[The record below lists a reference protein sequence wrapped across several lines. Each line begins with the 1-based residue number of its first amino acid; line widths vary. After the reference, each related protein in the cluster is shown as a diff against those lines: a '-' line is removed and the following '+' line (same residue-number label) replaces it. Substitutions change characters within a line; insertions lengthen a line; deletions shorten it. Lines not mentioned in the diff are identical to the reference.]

1 MRFSFLF
8 IFLFL
13 FACNNIEISKKEHS
27 LYWQKNSA
35 EYVALSYQAYNLAK
49 FRLDEKLNLEFN
61 KRPAIVIDLDETVL
75 NNLPYNEML
84 IDSSEVFTQ
93 ESWSKWVNKK
103 IATKI
108 PGSLEFINYAK
119 SKNVKIVYLSNR
131 RVENYDPTKENLVNL
146 GYPFDEDTLMLL
158 RDETGDKTARRSTLN
173 DYEIIMLLG
182 DNLADFSSVFYKKS
196 NNERIQSVDSLS
208 KIFGDKFIILPNLIY
223 GDWEDGFKN

>member
-8 IFLFL
+8 TFLFL
-13 FACNNIEISKKEHS
+13 FACNNVEISKKEHS

-49 FRLDEKLNLEFN
+49 FRLDEKLNSEFN

-93 ESWSKWVNKK
+93 ESWAKWVNKK
-103 IATKI
+103 IAAKI

-208 KIFGDKFIILPNLIY
+208 KMFGDKFIIFPNLIY

>member
-13 FACNNIEISKKEHS
+13 FACNNVEISKKEHS

-103 IATKI
+103 IATKV

>member
-13 FACNNIEISKKEHS
+13 FACNNVEISKKEHS

-49 FRLDEKLNLEFN
+49 FRLDEKLNSEFN

-103 IATKI
+103 IATKV

-131 RVENYDPTKENLVNL
+131 RVENYDPTKENLVSL

-158 RDETGDKTARRSTLN
+158 RDETSDKTARRNTLN

-182 DNLADFSSVFYKKS
+182 DNLADFNSVFYKKS
-196 NNERIQSVDSLS
+196 NNERIRSVDSLS
-208 KIFGDKFIILPNLIY
+208 KMFGDKFIVFPNLIY
-223 GDWEDGFKN
+223 GDWEDGFE

>member
-13 FACNNIEISKKEHS
+13 YACSNVEISKKEHS

-35 EYVALSYQAYNLAK
+35 EYVALSYQAYNIAK
-49 FRLDEKLNLEFN
+49 LRLDEELNSNLN

-84 IDSSEVFTQ
+84 IDSSKVFTQ

-103 IATKI
+103 IATKV

-131 RVENYDPTKENLVNL
+131 RVENYEPTKENLITL
-146 GYPFDEDTLMLL
+146 GYPFDDDTLMLL
-158 RDETGDKTARRSTLN
+158 RDETSDKTPRRNTLK

-182 DNLADFSSVFYKKS
+182 DNLADFNSVFYKKS
-196 NNERIQSVDSLS
+196 NKERIQSVDSLS
-208 KIFGDKFIILPNLIY
+208 KLFGDKFIVFPNLIY
-223 GDWEDGFKN
+223 GDWEDGFE

>member
-8 IFLFL
+8 ILL
-13 FACNNIEISKKEHS
+13 YLYSCSNIEISKKEHS

-35 EYVALSYQAYNLAK
+35 EYFALSYQAYNVAK
-49 FRLDEKLNLEFN
+49 FRLDDKLNSELN

-75 NNLPYNEML
+75 NNLPYNEKL

-93 ESWSKWVNKK
+93 ESWSRWVNKK
-103 IATKI
+103 IATKV

-131 RVENYDPTKENLVNL
+131 RVENYNPTKENLINL

-158 RDETGDKTARRSTLN
+158 RDETGDKTGRRNTLN

-182 DNLADFSSVFYKKS
+182 DNLADFDSVFYKKS
-196 NNERIQSVDSLS
+196 NKERIQSVDSLS
-208 KIFGDKFIILPNLIY
+208 KMFGDKFIVFPNLIY
-223 GDWEDGFKN
+223 GDWEDGFE

>member
-13 FACNNIEISKKEHS
+13 FACNNVEISKKEHS

-49 FRLDEKLNLEFN
+49 FRLDEKLNSEFN

-103 IATKI
+103 IATKV

>member
-13 FACNNIEISKKEHS
+13 FACNNLEISKKEHS

>member
-13 FACNNIEISKKEHS
+13 FGCNNVEISKKEHS

-84 IDSSEVFTQ
+84 IDSSEIFTQ

-103 IATKI
+103 IATKV

-131 RVENYDPTKENLVNL
+131 RVENYDPTKENLVSL

-158 RDETGDKTARRSTLN
+158 RDETSDKTARRNTLN

-182 DNLADFSSVFYKKS
+182 DNLADFNSVFYKKS

-208 KIFGDKFIILPNLIY
+208 KMFGDKFIVLPNLIY
-223 GDWEDGFKN
+223 GDWEDGFE

>member
-13 FACNNIEISKKEHS
+13 FACNNVEISKKEHS

-49 FRLDEKLNLEFN
+49 FRLDEKLNSEFN

-103 IATKI
+103 IAAKI

-208 KIFGDKFIILPNLIY
+208 KMFGDKFIIFPNLIY

>member
-13 FACNNIEISKKEHS
+13 FACNNVEISKKEHS

-49 FRLDEKLNLEFN
+49 FRLDEKLNSEFN

-103 IATKI
+103 IATKV

-158 RDETGDKTARRSTLN
+158 RDETGDKTARRNTLN
-173 DYEIIMLLG
+173 NYEIIMLLG
-182 DNLADFSSVFYKKS
+182 DNLADFNSVFYKKS
-196 NNERIQSVDSLS
+196 NNERIQSVDSLF
-208 KIFGDKFIILPNLIY
+208 KMFGDKFIVFPNLIY
-223 GDWEDGFKN
+223 GDWEDGFE

>member
-8 IFLFL
+8 TFLFL
-13 FACNNIEISKKEHS
+13 FACNNVEISKKEHS

-49 FRLDEKLNLEFN
+49 FRLNEKLNSEFN

-84 IDSSEVFTQ
+84 IDSSEVFNQ
-93 ESWSKWVNKK
+93 ESWSRWVNKK
-103 IATKI
+103 IATKV

-158 RDETGDKTARRSTLN
+158 RDETSDKTARRNTLN

-182 DNLADFSSVFYKKS
+182 DNLADFNSVFYKKS

-208 KIFGDKFIILPNLIY
+208 KMFGDKFIVFPNLIY
-223 GDWEDGFKN
+223 GDWEDGFE

>member
-8 IFLFL
+8 TFLFL
-13 FACNNIEISKKEHS
+13 FACNNVEISKKEHS

-49 FRLDEKLNLEFN
+49 FRLDEKLNSEFN

-84 IDSSEVFTQ
+84 IDSSEFFTQ

-103 IATKI
+103 IATKV

-158 RDETGDKTARRSTLN
+158 RDETGDKTARRNTLN

-182 DNLADFSSVFYKKS
+182 DNLADFNSVFYKKS

-208 KIFGDKFIILPNLIY
+208 KMFGDKFIVFPNLIY
-223 GDWEDGFKN
+223 GDWEDGFE

>member
-13 FACNNIEISKKEHS
+13 FACNNLEISKKEHS

-49 FRLDEKLNLEFN
+49 FRLDEKLNSEFN

-103 IATKI
+103 IATKV

-158 RDETGDKTARRSTLN
+158 RDETGDKTARRNTLN

-182 DNLADFSSVFYKKS
+182 DNLADFNSVFYKKS
-196 NNERIQSVDSLS
+196 NNERIQSVDSLYRM
-208 KIFGDKFIILPNLIY
+208 FGDKFIVFPNLIY
-223 GDWEDGFKN
+223 GDWEDGFE

>member
-13 FACNNIEISKKEHS
+13 FACNNLEISKKEHS

-103 IATKI
+103 IATKV

-131 RVENYDPTKENLVNL
+131 RVENYEPTKVNLVNL

-158 RDETGDKTARRSTLN
+158 RDETGDKTARRNTLN

-182 DNLADFSSVFYKKS
+182 DNLADFNSVFYKKS
-196 NNERIQSVDSLS
+196 NKERIQSVDSLS
-208 KIFGDKFIILPNLIY
+208 KMFGDKFIVFPNLIY
-223 GDWEDGFKN
+223 GDWEDGFE

>member
-13 FACNNIEISKKEHS
+13 FACNNLEISKKEHS

-49 FRLDEKLNLEFN
+49 FRLDEKLNSEFN

-84 IDSSEVFTQ
+84 IDSTEIFTQ

-103 IATKI
+103 IATKV

-158 RDETGDKTARRSTLN
+158 REETSDKTARRNTLN

-182 DNLADFSSVFYKKS
+182 DNLADFNSVFYKKS

-208 KIFGDKFIILPNLIY
+208 KMFGDKFIVFPNLIY
-223 GDWEDGFKN
+223 GDWEDGFE

>member
-13 FACNNIEISKKEHS
+13 FGCNNVEISKKEHS

-35 EYVALSYQAYNLAK
+35 EYVALSYQAYNIAK
-49 FRLDEKLNLEFN
+49 LRLDEELNSNLN

-103 IATKI
+103 IATKV

-131 RVENYDPTKENLVNL
+131 RVENYEPTKENLITL
-146 GYPFDEDTLMLL
+146 GYPFDDDTLMLL
-158 RDETGDKTARRSTLN
+158 RDETSDKTPRRNTLK

-182 DNLADFSSVFYKKS
+182 DNLADFNSVFYKKS
-196 NNERIQSVDSLS
+196 NKERIQSVDSLS
-208 KIFGDKFIILPNLIY
+208 KMFGDKFIVFPNLIY
-223 GDWEDGFKN
+223 GDWEDGFE

>member
-13 FACNNIEISKKEHS
+13 FACNNVEISKKEHS

-49 FRLDEKLNLEFN
+49 FRLDEKLNSEFN

-103 IATKI
+103 IATKV

-158 RDETGDKTARRSTLN
+158 RDETSDKTARRNTLN

-182 DNLADFSSVFYKKS
+182 DNLADFNSVFYKKS

-208 KIFGDKFIILPNLIY
+208 KMFGDKFIVFPNLIY
-223 GDWEDGFKN
+223 GDWEDGFE

>member
-13 FACNNIEISKKEHS
+13 FGCNNVEISKKEHS

-103 IATKI
+103 IATKV

-158 RDETGDKTARRSTLN
+158 RDETSDKTARRNTLN

-182 DNLADFSSVFYKKS
+182 DNLADFNSVFYKKS
-196 NNERIQSVDSLS
+196 NKERIQSVDSLS
-208 KIFGDKFIILPNLIY
+208 KMFGDKFIVFPNLIY
-223 GDWEDGFKN
+223 GDWEDGFE

>member
-8 IFLFL
+8 IFLYL
-13 FACNNIEISKKEHS
+13 YSCSNIEISKKEHS

-35 EYVALSYQAYNLAK
+35 EYFALSYQAYNVAK
-49 FRLDEKLNLEFN
+49 FRLDEKLNSELN

-93 ESWSKWVNKK
+93 ESWSRWVNKK
-103 IATKI
+103 IATKV
-108 PGSLEFINYAK
+108 PGSLEFIYYAK

-131 RVENYDPTKENLVNL
+131 RDENYNPTKENLINL

-158 RDETGDKTARRSTLN
+158 SDETGDKTARRNTLN

-182 DNLADFSSVFYKKS
+182 DNLADFDSVFYKKS
-196 NNERIQSVDSLS
+196 NKERIQSVDSLS
-208 KIFGDKFIILPNLIY
+208 KMFGDKFIVFPNLIY

>member
-1 MRFSFLF
+1 MRFSFLL

-13 FACNNIEISKKEHS
+13 FACNNVEISKKEHS

-49 FRLDEKLNLEFN
+49 FRLDEKLNSEFN

-103 IATKI
+103 IATKV

-158 RDETGDKTARRSTLN
+158 RDETSDKTARRNTLN

-182 DNLADFSSVFYKKS
+182 DNLADFNSVFYKKS

-208 KIFGDKFIILPNLIY
+208 KMFGDKFIVFPNLIY
-223 GDWEDGFKN
+223 GDWEDGFE

>member
-13 FACNNIEISKKEHS
+13 YACSNVEISKKEHS

-35 EYVALSYQAYNLAK
+35 EYVALSYQAYNIAK
-49 FRLDEKLNLEFN
+49 LRLDEELNSNLN

-84 IDSSEVFTQ
+84 IDSSKVFTQ

-103 IATKI
+103 IATKV

-131 RVENYDPTKENLVNL
+131 RVENYEPTKENLITL
-146 GYPFDEDTLMLL
+146 GYPFDDDTLMLL
-158 RDETGDKTARRSTLN
+158 RDETSDKTPRRNMLK

-182 DNLADFSSVFYKKS
+182 DNLADFNSVFYKKS
-196 NNERIQSVDSLS
+196 NKERIQSVDSLS
-208 KIFGDKFIILPNLIY
+208 KLFGDKFIVFPNLIY
-223 GDWEDGFKN
+223 GDWEDGFE

>member
-13 FACNNIEISKKEHS
+13 FACNNVEISKKDHS

-49 FRLDEKLNLEFN
+49 FRLDEKLNSEFN

-103 IATKI
+103 IATKV

-131 RVENYDPTKENLVNL
+131 RVENYDPTKENLVSL

-158 RDETGDKTARRSTLN
+158 RDETSDKTARRNTLN

-182 DNLADFSSVFYKKS
+182 DNLADFNSVFYKKS
-196 NNERIQSVDSLS
+196 NNERILSVDSLS
-208 KIFGDKFIILPNLIY
+208 KMFGDKFIVFPNLIY
-223 GDWEDGFKN
+223 GDWEDGFE

>member
-103 IATKI
+103 IATKV

-146 GYPFDEDTLMLL
+146 GYPFDE
-158 RDETGDKTARRSTLN
+158 
-173 DYEIIMLLG
+173 
-182 DNLADFSSVFYKKS
+182 
-196 NNERIQSVDSLS
+196 QDSL
-208 KIFGDKFIILPNLIY
+208 
-223 GDWEDGFKN
+223 

>member
-13 FACNNIEISKKEHS
+13 FACDNLEISKKEHS

-49 FRLDEKLNLEFN
+49 FRLDEKLNSEFN

-93 ESWSKWVNKK
+93 ESWSRWVNKK
-103 IATKI
+103 IANKV

-158 RDETGDKTARRSTLN
+158 RDETGDKTARRNTLN

-182 DNLADFSSVFYKKS
+182 DNLADFNSVFYKKS

-208 KIFGDKFIILPNLIY
+208 KMFGDKFIVFPNLIY
-223 GDWEDGFKN
+223 GDWEDGFE

>member
-13 FACNNIEISKKEHS
+13 FACNNLEISKKEHS

-49 FRLDEKLNLEFN
+49 FRLDEKLNSEFN

-93 ESWSKWVNKK
+93 KSWSNWVNKK
-103 IATKI
+103 IATKV

-131 RVENYDPTKENLVNL
+131 RVENYDPTKENLISL

-158 RDETGDKTARRSTLN
+158 RDETSDKTARRNTLN

-182 DNLADFSSVFYKKS
+182 DNLADFNSVFYKKS
-196 NNERIQSVDSLS
+196 NNDRIQSVDSLS
-208 KIFGDKFIILPNLIY
+208 KMFGDKFIVLPNLIY
-223 GDWEDGFKN
+223 GDWEDGFE

>member
-13 FACNNIEISKKEHS
+13 FACNNVEISKKEHS

-49 FRLDEKLNLEFN
+49 FRLDEKLNSEFN

-103 IATKI
+103 IATKV

-158 RDETGDKTARRSTLN
+158 RDETGDKTARRNTLN

-182 DNLADFSSVFYKKS
+182 DNLADFNSVFYKKS
-196 NNERIQSVDSLS
+196 NNERIRSVDSLS
-208 KIFGDKFIILPNLIY
+208 KMFGDKFIVFPNLIY
-223 GDWEDGFKN
+223 GDWEDGFE

>member
-13 FACNNIEISKKEHS
+13 FACNNLEISKKEHS

-84 IDSSEVFTQ
+84 IDSSKVFTQ

-103 IATKI
+103 IATKV

-131 RVENYDPTKENLVNL
+131 RVENYYPTKENLVSL

-158 RDETGDKTARRSTLN
+158 RDETGDKTARRNTLN

-182 DNLADFSSVFYKKS
+182 DNLADFNSVFYKKS

-208 KIFGDKFIILPNLIY
+208 KMFGDKFIVFPNLIY
-223 GDWEDGFKN
+223 GDWEY

>member
-8 IFLFL
+8 IFLYL
-13 FACNNIEISKKEHS
+13 YSCSNIEISKKEHS

-35 EYVALSYQAYNLAK
+35 EYFALSYQAYNVAK
-49 FRLDEKLNLEFN
+49 FRLDEKLNSELN

-93 ESWSKWVNKK
+93 ESWSRWVNKK
-103 IATKI
+103 IATKV

-131 RVENYDPTKENLVNL
+131 RVENYNPTKENLINL

-158 RDETGDKTARRSTLN
+158 IDETGDKTARRNTLN

-182 DNLADFSSVFYKKS
+182 DNLADFDSVFYKKS

-208 KIFGDKFIILPNLIY
+208 KMFGDKFIVFPNLIY

>member
-8 IFLFL
+8 IILFL
-13 FACNNIEISKKEHS
+13 FACNYVEISKKEHS

-35 EYVALSYQAYNLAK
+35 EHVALSYQAYNLAK

-84 IDSSEVFTQ
+84 IDSSEIFTQ
-93 ESWSKWVNKK
+93 DSWSKWVNKK
-103 IATKI
+103 IATKV

-158 RDETGDKTARRSTLN
+158 RDETSDKTARRNTLN

-182 DNLADFSSVFYKKS
+182 DNLADFNSVFYKKS

-208 KIFGDKFIILPNLIY
+208 KMFGDKFIVFPNLIY
-223 GDWEDGFKN
+223 GDWEDGFE

>member
-13 FACNNIEISKKEHS
+13 FACNNLEISKKEHS

-49 FRLDEKLNLEFN
+49 FKLDEKLNLEFN

-103 IATKI
+103 IATKV

-131 RVENYDPTKENLVNL
+131 RVENYDPTKENLVSL

-158 RDETGDKTARRSTLN
+158 RDETGDKTARRNTLN

-182 DNLADFSSVFYKKS
+182 DNLADFNSVFYKKS
-196 NNERIQSVDSLS
+196 NNERIRSVDSLS
-208 KIFGDKFIILPNLIY
+208 SMFGDKFIILPNLIY
-223 GDWEDGFKN
+223 GDWEDGFE

>member
-13 FACNNIEISKKEHS
+13 FACNNVVISKKEHS

-75 NNLPYNEML
+75 NNLSYNEML

-103 IATKI
+103 IATKV

-146 GYPFDEDTLMLL
+146 GYPFDEDIIMLL
-158 RDETGDKTARRSTLN
+158 RDETSDKTARRNTLN

-182 DNLADFSSVFYKKS
+182 DNLADFNSVFYKKS

-208 KIFGDKFIILPNLIY
+208 KMFGDKFIVFPNLIY
-223 GDWEDGFKN
+223 GDWEDGFE

>member
-13 FACNNIEISKKEHS
+13 FACNNVEISKKEHS

-49 FRLDEKLNLEFN
+49 FRLDEKLNSEFN

-103 IATKI
+103 IAAKI

-158 RDETGDKTARRSTLN
+158 RDETGDKTARRNTLN

-182 DNLADFSSVFYKKS
+182 DNLADFNSVFYKKS

-208 KIFGDKFIILPNLIY
+208 KMFGDKFIVFPNLIY
-223 GDWEDGFKN
+223 GDWEDGFE

>member
-13 FACNNIEISKKEHS
+13 FGCNNVEISKKEHS

-35 EYVALSYQAYNLAK
+35 EYVALSYQAYNIAK
-49 FRLDEKLNLEFN
+49 LRLDEELNSNLN

-103 IATKI
+103 IATKV

-119 SKNVKIVYLSNR
+119 SKKVKIVYLSNR
-131 RVENYDPTKENLVNL
+131 RVENYEPTKENLITL
-146 GYPFDEDTLMLL
+146 GYPFDDDTLMLL
-158 RDETGDKTARRSTLN
+158 RDETSDKTPRRNTLK

-182 DNLADFSSVFYKKS
+182 DNLADFNSVFYKKS
-196 NNERIQSVDSLS
+196 NKERIQSVDSLS
-208 KIFGDKFIILPNLIY
+208 KLFGDKFIVFPNLIY
-223 GDWEDGFKN
+223 GDWEDGFE

>member
-1 MRFSFLF
+1 MRFSYLF

-13 FACNNIEISKKEHS
+13 FTCDNLEISKKEHS

-49 FRLDEKLNLEFN
+49 FRLDEKLNSGFN
-61 KRPAIVIDLDETVL
+61 KRLAIVIDLDETVL

-103 IATKI
+103 IATKV

-158 RDETGDKTARRSTLN
+158 RDETSDKTARRNTLN

-182 DNLADFSSVFYKKS
+182 DNLADFDSVFYKKS
-196 NNERIQSVDSLS
+196 NNERIRSVDSLS
-208 KIFGDKFIILPNLIY
+208 KMFGDKFIVFPNLIY
-223 GDWEDGFKN
+223 GDWEDGFE

>member
-13 FACNNIEISKKEHS
+13 FACNNVKISKKEHS

-49 FRLDEKLNLEFN
+49 FRLDEKLNSEFN

-103 IATKI
+103 IAAKI

-119 SKNVKIVYLSNR
+119 SKNVKIVYISNR
-131 RVENYDPTKENLVNL
+131 RVENYDPTKENLINL

-208 KIFGDKFIILPNLIY
+208 KMFGDKFIIFPNLIY

>member
-13 FACNNIEISKKEHS
+13 FGCNNVEISKKEHS

-84 IDSSEVFTQ
+84 IDSSEIFTQ

-103 IATKI
+103 IATKV

-131 RVENYDPTKENLVNL
+131 RVENYDPTKENLVSL

-158 RDETGDKTARRSTLN
+158 RDETGDKTARRNTLN

-182 DNLADFSSVFYKKS
+182 DNLADFNSVFYKKS
-196 NNERIQSVDSLS
+196 NKERIQSVDSLS
-208 KIFGDKFIILPNLIY
+208 KMFGDKFIVFPNLIY
-223 GDWEDGFKN
+223 GDWEDGFE

>member
-8 IFLFL
+8 TFLFL
-13 FACNNIEISKKEHS
+13 FACNNVEISKKEHS

-35 EYVALSYQAYNLAK
+35 EYVALSYQAYNFAK
-49 FRLDEKLNLEFN
+49 FRLDEKLNSEFN

-103 IATKI
+103 IATKV

-131 RVENYDPTKENLVNL
+131 RVENYDPTKENLVSL

-158 RDETGDKTARRSTLN
+158 RDETGDKTARRNTLN

-182 DNLADFSSVFYKKS
+182 DNLADFNSVFYKKS

-208 KIFGDKFIILPNLIY
+208 KMFGDKFIVFPNLIY
-223 GDWEDGFKN
+223 GDWEDGFE

>member
-13 FACNNIEISKKEHS
+13 YSCSNIEISKKEHS

-35 EYVALSYQAYNLAK
+35 EYTALSHQAYNVAK
-49 FRLDEKLNLEFN
+49 FRLDEKLNSELN
-61 KRPAIVIDLDETVL
+61 KRPAIVVDLDETVL

-93 ESWSKWVNKK
+93 ESWSRWVNKK
-103 IATKI
+103 IATKV

-131 RVENYDPTKENLVNL
+131 RVENYNPTKENLINL
-146 GYPFDEDTLMLL
+146 GYPFNEDTLMLL
-158 RDETGDKTARRSTLN
+158 RDETGDKTARRSSLN

-208 KIFGDKFIILPNLIY
+208 KMFGDKFIIFPNLIY

>member
-13 FACNNIEISKKEHS
+13 FACNNVEISKKEHS

-49 FRLDEKLNLEFN
+49 FRLDEKLNSEFN

-84 IDSSEVFTQ
+84 IDSTEIFTQ

-158 RDETGDKTARRSTLN
+158 REETSDKTARRNTLN

-182 DNLADFSSVFYKKS
+182 DNLADFNSVFYKKS

-208 KIFGDKFIILPNLIY
+208 KMFGDKFIVFPNLIY
-223 GDWEDGFKN
+223 GDWEDGFE